1 MITKMTNEDA
11 KKYLAEQRAVSR
23 RRATAGSAIVPL
35 GTKTRWGKVEGVQSK
50 DGERYY
56 FLVDSF
62 KNTAYMPADVVE
74 KDYLPNDMNQFH
86 RRKL

>member
-1 MITKMTNEDA
+1 MSGGD
-11 KKYLAEQRAVSR
+11 YLARHMNNDVAYGTDAARALSR
-23 RRATAGSAIVPL
+23 KSESTGSAIVPL
-35 GTKTRWGKVEGVQSK
+35 GTKTRWGKVEGVQLK

-74 KDYLPNDMNQFH
+74 KDYLPND
-86 RRKL
+86 